1 MGIINYGSQ
10 NVSFDYGELGKS
22 EIFNKINYK
31 LVEKG
36 IYEGG
41 LLTRVD
47 DTHIDLSTLLCYV
60 EDNTAEIGVR
70 VSTTEVLNI
79 EVSSAVPYII
89 LRYVWINTENNYAD
103 IIPSTYANI
112 LEDDLII
119 GRCVFTGSV
128 LSSDFDYS
136 RRSIVFSSASANIDT
151 EFIVTANEPYDSQVN
166 VSGGSFENG
175 IRTIEVSPGNSTVI
189 SDTTLGRIDLI
200 YIDDSGSIQVEEGV
214 DSSSPTTPDYKKR
227 KIIAEISRGAS
238 STYITGENITL
249 ISSYSTEMLGTE
261 VTNIDAG
268 AGAVTFTPRTIDA
281 DTPISSA
288 LQQITN
294 DIRTGTGIQ
303 DDAIIERHIQDNVI
317 APSKVDYVNANQIQ
331 LQDQIDLMIANRIEY
346 NILELNNKIKSLSA
360 HLAMSNWT
368 AINPYSNGSLQSVCF
383 SESLGMFVAVGDST
397 ANNVQYSYDGINW
410 IGITPYSGGELKDV
424 CFAEALGL
432 FVAVGFGAT
441 NNIQYS
447 YNGTDW
453 NVATSGVSDKNYQAV
468 AFSESLRIFV
478 VVGHMINSV
487 AYSYDG
493 INWSQGTGDVVG
505 QSASAVAYSET
516 LGFFTALSS
525 NDTYWSYD
533 GIDWIDGYNP
543 LGAYNYLTFSKALGI
558 YVNVSKDSTP
568 TIAYS
573 YNGKNWITLAGMVDD
588 LESVCYSESLGL
600 FVAVGRGDVNSMLI
614 SVNGIDWTPVTVSD
628 GDLNGV
634 CFSESLGMFVAV
646 GQATTNNIQYT
657 LPEVFKKDK
666 VLSVRKWKQLTVDG
680 GDLSGV
686 CFSESLGIFV
696 AVGSAGTNNIQ
707 YSSNGT
713 TWNQIDVADGNL
725 YGVCFSESLGIFVAV
740 GQASSNNIQY
750 SYNGIDWNQITVSNG
765 NLRSVCFSESL
776 GIFVAVG
783 SGSTNQ
789 IQYSYDGTTW
799 NQIDVDDGN
808 LSGVCFSESLGI
820 FVAVGSGSTNQ
831 IQYSYDGIDWDSATE
846 GVEIGNYLSV
856 CFSESLGMFVAVG
869 WATVNNVLYS
879 YDGIIWVGV
888 TAPNGGLKA
897 VTFSE
902 SLGLFV
908 AVGSNSTDN
917 IQYSS
922 DGITWTA
929 ITVPRISSSPVGVCF
944 SESLGMFVAVGW
956 ASTNNIQIGYPT

>member
-331 LQDQIDLMIANRIEY
+331 LEDQIDLMIANRIEY

-368 AINPYSNGSLQSVCF
+368 ILSPYTNGYLYGVCFSESLGLFVAVGYGASNNIQYSSNGIDWTGVTEPNGNLRDVCF
-383 SESLGMFVAVGDST
+383 SESLGMFVAVGSASSNNIQYSYNGTTWNQLTEDPSFFQGIVFSESLGMFVAVGAAT
-397 ANNVQYSYDGINW
+397 TNNIQYSYDGLDWNEIDVPNGELQAVAFSESLGIFVAVGTGSANNSQYSYDGLDWNEQTVDDGDLRDVCFSESLGMFVAVGSGSANNVQYSYNGTNW
-410 IGITPYSGGELKDV
+410 TAITVPNGDLYGVIFSES
-424 CFAEALGL
+424 LGM
-432 FVAVGFGAT
+432 FVAVGTATT

-447 YNGTDW
+447 YNG
-453 NVATSGVSDKNYQAV
+453 
-468 AFSESLRIFV
+468 
-478 VVGHMINSV
+478 
-487 AYSYDG
+487 
-493 INWSQGTGDVVG
+493 
-505 QSASAVAYSET
+505 
-516 LGFFTALSS
+516 
-525 NDTYWSYD
+525 
-533 GIDWIDGYNP
+533 
-543 LGAYNYLTFSKALGI
+543 
-558 YVNVSKDSTP
+558 
-568 TIAYS
+568 
-573 YNGKNWITLAGMVDD
+573 
-588 LESVCYSESLGL
+588 
-600 FVAVGRGDVNSMLI
+600 
-614 SVNGIDWTPVTVSD
+614 IDWTQITVTD
-628 GDLNGV
+628 GDLKGV

-646 GQATTNNIQYT
+646 GSASSNNIQYT

-666 VLSVRKWKQLTVDG
+666 VLSVRKWKQLTV
-680 GDLSGV
+680 
-686 CFSESLGIFV
+686 
-696 AVGSAGTNNIQ
+696 
-707 YSSNGT
+707 
-713 TWNQIDVADGNL
+713 ADGD
-725 YGVCFSESLGIFVAV
+725 F
-740 GQASSNNIQY
+740 
-750 SYNGIDWNQITVSNG
+750 
-765 NLRSVCFSESL
+765 
-776 GIFVAVG
+776 
-783 SGSTNQ
+783 
-789 IQYSYDGTTW
+789 
-799 NQIDVDDGN
+799 
-808 LSGVCFSESLGI
+808 
-820 FVAVGSGSTNQ
+820 
-831 IQYSYDGIDWDSATE
+831 
-846 GVEIGNYLSV
+846 
-856 CFSESLGMFVAVG
+856 
-869 WATVNNVLYS
+869 
-879 YDGIIWVGV
+879 
-888 TAPNGGLKA
+888 K
-897 VTFSE
+897 
-902 SLGLFV
+902 
-908 AVGSNSTDN
+908 
-917 IQYSS
+917 
-922 DGITWTA
+922 
-929 ITVPRISSSPVGVCF
+929 GVCF
-944 SESLGMFVAVGW
+944 SESLGMFVAVGYNSTNFIQSSSDGLNWVNSTAGAGVGNLFNVCFSESLCMFVAVGYGATNNIQYSSDGTNW
-956 ASTNNIQIGYPT
+956 APLNAAEGSLTGVCFSESLGMFVAVGSETTNNIQYSYNGTTWTAISPYSNGNLNEVCFSESLGMFVAVGSGSLNNIQYSYNGINWTGIRVALGNLNGVTFSESLGMFVAVGYSATNNIQYSYNGIDWTSMTVNSTGSFKRVCFSESLGIFVAVGTYDSKQIMYSDNGINWTTITVPHGGLGDVCFSESLGMFVAVGTGSTNNIQIGYPT